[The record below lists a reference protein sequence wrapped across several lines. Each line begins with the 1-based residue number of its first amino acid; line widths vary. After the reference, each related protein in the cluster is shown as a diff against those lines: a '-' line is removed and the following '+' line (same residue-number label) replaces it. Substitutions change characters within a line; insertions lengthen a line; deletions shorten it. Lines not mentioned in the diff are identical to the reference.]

1 MAKDKVLLLGTLP
14 PPLQGQPIAFESA
27 FFALKNSYD
36 CKVLETSFRG
46 DSVLSK
52 LKKIVNYFVKLPV
65 YVFFFKPDVVYFL
78 CSRSLIGGFRDVYL
92 LSIIYFTRIKVCNHL
107 HGSDFKEYLDSL
119 PFVYRF
125 FVTKLFDRVD
135 KHAVLLEG
143 MKEQVT
149 QFKGSV
155 SVIPNFFSSVKGKEC
170 SLEIKQD
177 NGKMVVF
184 YLSSIV
190 KSKGIFELISSIK
203 EINKEMDVATLYIAG
218 GFLGDEFMEKEDVKH
233 TFFSEIIGDSNIVYL
248 GVLNME
254 EKYKYLDYSDVFVLP
269 TYYRSEAFPLSIIE
283 AMASSCSIV
292 CSDYKYLPEIIK
304 DNVNGLLV
312 EPRSTSDLVNK
323 ISYIS
328 SNEDVNNAF
337 KLKNKEIAY
346 SLYSES
352 RYQKNIVKFV
362 KE

>member
-27 FFALKNSYD
+27 LLALEKVYD

-46 DSVLSK
+46 DSIVE
-52 LKKIVNYFVKLPV
+52 KITKVINYFCKLPM
-65 YVFFFKPDVVYFL
+65 YILFFRPKVIYFL
-78 CSRSLIGGFRDVYL
+78 CSRSFFGGVRDVYL
-92 LSIIYFTRIKVCNHL
+92 LLVVYFLDIKVCNHL
-107 HGSDFKEYLDSL
+107 HGSDFKEYIDSL
-119 PFVYRF
+119 PLLYGKFVKSIF
-125 FVTKLFDRVD
+125 NRVD

-143 MKEQVT
+143 MREQVSE
-149 QFKGSV
+149 FKGSV
-155 SVIPNFFSSVKGKEC
+155 TVIPNFFSSIPDGEF
-170 SLEIKQD
+170 SLEIKNNND
-177 NGKMVVF
+177 KLIIF

-203 EINKEMDVATLYIAG
+203 EINQDRDIATLYIAG
-218 GFLGDEFMEKEDVKH
+218 GFLGDELMEKEDVKKE
-233 TFFSEIIGDSNIVYL
+233 FFSEVNNDRNIVYL
-248 GVLNME
+248 GTLSME

-283 AMASSCSIV
+283 AMASSCSII

-312 EPRSTSDLVNK
+312 EPRSTSDLVKK
-323 ISYIS
+323 ISYIA
-328 SNEDVNNAF
+328 SNEGVNNSF
-337 KLKNKEIAY
+337 KLKNKELAY
-346 SLYSES
+346 SLYTEY